1 LSENDAV
8 RRLLTESKRYLFMER
23 LNGIRDAMK
32 LSLKFVIPLVI
43 PLMILLLPTS
53 AFPFEGLTIIQQRVI
68 AIFFL
73 AALCWVFEPIPIYA
87 TSVVVIV
94 LELLLLSDK
103 GILWFRSGAGDP
115 EFGELL
121 AYQDLMATFSSPIIM
136 LFLGGFFLA
145 MAATK
150 YRLDVNLA
158 RVMLK
163 PFGNQP
169 KYVMLGLMLITG
181 VFSMFMSN
189 TATTAMMLSILAP
202 VIAVFGAE
210 DKGRIALALCI
221 PVAANIG
228 GIGTPIGT
236 PPNAIALKYLVD
248 EHTITFGEWMAFGI
262 PFVVVMMAIAWVLMC
277 KLYPSDQET
286 VNLDIKGK
294 FLKTPKA
301 ITVYITFGL
310 TILLWLMGSSHGMNS
325 YTVALIPV
333 AVFSMT
339 GIINKEDLKGIS
351 WDVLW
356 LVSGGIALGL
366 ALDKTGLAK
375 LVVGSIPFGILSPY
389 AVLVGAAALCLLM
402 ANFMSHTAT
411 ANLLMPIM
419 AALGLSMEGLLP
431 LGGIMTLILV
441 VTFAA
446 SLGMSLPISTPP
458 NALAHATG
466 FVNTKQMARVGVI
479 LGLIGVALSFVM
491 VWILNI
497 IGFIQ

>member
-1 LSENDAV
+1 MRQNL
-8 RRLLTESKRYLFMER
+8 RYIIPIL
-23 LNGIRDAMK
+23 
-32 LSLKFVIPLVI
+32 IPLI
-43 PLMILLLPTS
+43 ILLLPAS
-53 AFPFEGLTIIQQRVI
+53 AFPIEGLTVIQQRVI
-68 AIFFL
+68 AIFLL
-73 AALCWVFEPIPIYA
+73 AALCWVMEPIPIYA
-87 TSVVVIV
+87 TSVVIIV

-103 GILWFRSGAGDP
+103 SLYLFRLDQGQP
-115 EFGELL
+115 HFGNLMSYSEI
-121 AYQDLMATFSSPIIM
+121 MATFASPIIM

-158 RVMLK
+158 RVLLK
-163 PFGNQP
+163 PFGHQP
-169 KYVMLGLMLITG
+169 KYVMFGLMLITAI
-181 VFSMFMSN
+181 FSMFMSN

-202 VIAVFGAE
+202 VITLFGAK
-210 DKGRIALALCI
+210 DPGKIAFALCI

-236 PPNAIALKYLVD
+236 PPNAIALKYLTG
-248 EHTITFGEWMAFGI
+248 ENLITFGEWMFFGV
-262 PFVVVMMAIAWVLMC
+262 PFVAVLLVFAWWLIN
-277 KLYPSDQET
+277 KLYPATQASIELTIQ
-286 VNLDIKGK
+286 GK

-301 ITVYITFGL
+301 ITVYVTFAV
-310 TILLWLMGSSHGMNS
+310 TILLWLMGSMHGMNS

-333 AVFSMT
+333 AIFSLT
-339 GIINKEDLKGIS
+339 GIINKEDLKKIS

-375 LVVGSIPFGILSPY
+375 LMVHSIPFDAFSPY
-389 AVLVGAAALCLLM
+389 VVLLGAAMLCLLM

-419 AALGLSMEGLLP
+419 AALGTSMVSLAP
-431 LGGIMTLILV
+431 LGGEVTLILV

-466 FVNTKQMARVGVI
+466 HVESNQMARVGVVV
-479 LGLIGVALSFVM
+479 GVVGVALSFVM
-491 VWILNI
+491 IWGLQL
-497 IGFIQ
+497 IGHI

>member
-1 LSENDAV
+1 
-8 RRLLTESKRYLFMER
+8 M
-23 LNGIRDAMK
+23 
-32 LSLKFVIPLVI
+32 
-43 PLMILLLPTS
+43 
-53 AFPFEGLTIIQQRVI
+53 
-68 AIFFL
+68 
-73 AALCWVFEPIPIYA
+73 
-87 TSVVVIV
+87 

-103 GILWFRSGAGDP
+103 SLYLFRLDQGQP
-115 EFGELL
+115 HFGNLMSYSEI
-121 AYQDLMATFSSPIIM
+121 MATFASPIIM

-158 RVMLK
+158 RVLLK
-163 PFGNQP
+163 PFGHQP
-169 KYVMLGLMLITG
+169 KYVMFGLMLITAI
-181 VFSMFMSN
+181 FSMFMSN

-202 VIAVFGAE
+202 VITLFGAK
-210 DKGRIALALCI
+210 DPGKIAFALCI

-236 PPNAIALKYLVD
+236 PPNAIALKYLTG
-248 EHTITFGEWMAFGI
+248 ENLITFGEWMFFGV
-262 PFVVVMMAIAWVLMC
+262 PFVAVLLVFAWWLINAFYPATQQSI
-277 KLYPSDQET
+277 KLEIQ
-286 VNLDIKGK
+286 GK

-301 ITVYITFGL
+301 ITVYVTFAIT
-310 TILLWLMGSSHGMNS
+310 IILWLMGSMHGMNS

-333 AVFSMT
+333 AIFSLT
-339 GIINKEDLKGIS
+339 GIINKEDLKKIS

-375 LVVGSIPFGILSPY
+375 LVVHSIPFDVFSPY
-389 AVLVGAAALCLLM
+389 VVLLGAALLCLLM

-419 AALGLSMEGLLP
+419 AALGTSMVSLTP
-431 LGGIMTLILV
+431 LGGEVTLILV

-466 FVNTKQMARVGVI
+466 HVESNQMARVGVI
-479 LGLIGVALSFVM
+479 VGVVGVALSFVM
-491 VWILNI
+491 IWGLQL
-497 IGFIQ
+497 IGHI

>member
-1 LSENDAV
+1 
-8 RRLLTESKRYLFMER
+8 M
-23 LNGIRDAMK
+23 
-32 LSLKFVIPLVI
+32 PL
-43 PLMILLLPTS
+43 S
-53 AFPFEGLTIIQQRVI
+53 AFPFDGLTIVQQRVI
-68 AIFFL
+68 AIFLL

-87 TSVVVIV
+87 TSVVIIV

-103 GILWFRSGAGDP
+103 GILWFRSGAG
-115 EFGELL
+115 EAHFGELL
-121 AYQDLMATFSSPIIM
+121 NYKDIMATFASPIIM

-158 RVMLK
+158 RVLLK
-163 PFGNQP
+163 PFGRDP
-169 KYVMLGLMLITG
+169 KFVMLGLMMITA

-189 TATTAMMLSILAP
+189 TATTAMMLSILTP
-202 VIAVFGAE
+202 VIAVLGPK
-210 DKGRIALALCI
+210 DPGRIAFALCI

-236 PPNAIALKYLVD
+236 PPNAIALKYLVG
-248 EHTITFGEWMAFGI
+248 EHTISFGSWMAFGV
-262 PFVVVMMAIAWVLMC
+262 PFVVVMMALAWALIHF
-277 KLYPSDQET
+277 LYRSDQEAID
-286 VNLDIKGK
+286 LDIKGR

-301 ITVYITFGL
+301 IMVYVTFTL
-310 TILLWLMGSSHGMNS
+310 TIVLWLMGSLHGMNS

-333 AVFSMT
+333 ALFSLT
-339 GIINKEDLKGIS
+339 GIINKEDLKKIS

-366 ALDKTGLAK
+366 ALDQTGLAQ
-375 LVVGSIPFGILSPY
+375 LVVHSIPFGEFSPY
-389 AVLVGAAALCLLM
+389 VVLVGSAFLCLLM

-419 AALGLSMEGLLP
+419 AALGASMTSLTP
-431 LGGIMTLILV
+431 LGGEVTLILV

-466 FVNTKQMARVGVI
+466 NVQSSQMAKVGVI
-479 LGLIGVALSFVM
+479 LGLVGVLLSFVL
-491 VWILNI
+491 VWALLALGH
-497 IGFIQ
+497 IG

>member
-1 LSENDAV
+1 M
-8 RRLLTESKRYLFMER
+8 RQYLKYIIPI
-23 LNGIRDAMK
+23 LIPLIV
-32 LSLKFVIPLVI
+32 LSL
-43 PLMILLLPTS
+43 PTNF
-53 AFPFEGLTIIQQRVI
+53 FPFDGLTIIQQRVI
-68 AIFFL
+68 AIFLL
-73 AALCWVFEPIPIYA
+73 AALCWVMEPIPIYA
-87 TSVVVIV
+87 TSVVIIV

-103 GILWFRSGAGDP
+103 SFILFRLAEDQSN
-115 EFGELL
+115 FGELL
-121 AYQDLMATFSSPIIM
+121 KYNEIMATFASPIIM

-150 YRLDVNLA
+150 YRLDINLA
-158 RVMLK
+158 RVLLK
-163 PFGNQP
+163 PFGSEP
-169 KYVMLGLMLITG
+169 RFVMLGLMLITG
-181 VFSMFMSN
+181 IFSMFMSN

-202 VIAVFGAE
+202 VIALFGPK
-210 DKGRIALALCI
+210 DPGKIAFALCI

-248 EHTITFGEWMAFGI
+248 DNLITFGEWMMFGV
-262 PFVVVMMAIAWVLMC
+262 PFVVVMMTASWFLINYLFPA
-277 KLYPSDQET
+277 KQEKIE
-286 VNLDIKGK
+286 LKIKGK

-301 ITVYITFGL
+301 ITVYITFIM
-310 TILLWLMGSSHGMNS
+310 TIGLWLMGSSHGMNS

-333 AVFSMT
+333 AIFSLT
-339 GIINKEDLKGIS
+339 GIINKEDLKKIS

-366 ALDKTGLAK
+366 ALDKTGLAR
-375 LVVGSIPFGILSPY
+375 LMVHSIPFDAFSPY
-389 AVLVGAAALCLLM
+389 VVLLGAAALCLIM

-419 AALGLSMEGLLP
+419 AALGTSMTSLTP
-431 LGGIMTLILV
+431 LGGEITLILV

-466 FVNTKQMARVGVI
+466 HVQTNQMAKIGITLGV
-479 LGLIGVALSFVM
+479 LGVSLSFVM

-497 IGFIQ
+497 TGFIGQP

>member
-1 LSENDAV
+1 MS
-8 RRLLTESKRYLFMER
+8 SY
-23 LNGIRDAMK
+23 
-32 LSLKFVIPLVI
+32 SKFVIPLLI
-43 PLMILLLPTS
+43 PLIVIFLPLS
-53 AFPFEGLTIIQQRVI
+53 AFPFEGLTIVQQRVI
-68 AIFFL
+68 AIFLL

-87 TSVVVIV
+87 TSVVIIV
-94 LELLLLSDK
+94 LELLLVSSK
-103 GILWFRSGAGDP
+103 GIGWLRAAEGEP
-115 EFGELL
+115 HFGELL
-121 AYQDLMATFSSPIIM
+121 NYSDIMASFASPIIM

-158 RVMLK
+158 RVLLK
-163 PFGNQP
+163 PFGQDP
-169 KYVMLGLMLITG
+169 RFVMLGLMLITG

-189 TATTAMMLSILAP
+189 TATTAMMLSILTP
-202 VIAVFGAE
+202 VIAVFGPK
-210 DKGRIALALCI
+210 DSGRIAFALCI

-236 PPNAIALKYLVD
+236 PPNAIALKYLVGD
-248 EHTITFGEWMAFGI
+248 NVISFGEWMAFGV
-262 PFVVVMMAIAWVLMC
+262 PFVVVMMALAWLVINA
-277 KLYPSDQET
+277 LYKADQQKIE
-286 VNLDIKGK
+286 LDIKGR

-301 ITVYITFGL
+301 ITVYITFGV
-310 TILLWLMGSSHGMNS
+310 TILLWLMGSTHGMNS

-333 AVFSMT
+333 AIFSVT
-339 GIINKEDLKGIS
+339 GIINKEDLKKIS

-366 ALDKTGLAK
+366 ALDKTGLAR
-375 LVVGSIPFGILSPY
+375 LVVHSIPFDAYSPY
-389 AVLVGAAALCLLM
+389 VVLLGAALLCLLM

-419 AALGLSMEGLLP
+419 AALGTSMVSLAP
-431 LGGIMTLILV
+431 LGGEVTLILV

-466 FVNTKQMARVGVI
+466 HVQSSQMAKIGVI
-479 LGLIGVALSFVM
+479 LGVVGVLLSFVL
-491 VWILNI
+491 VWVLHT
-497 IGFIQ
+497 IGHIG

>member
-1 LSENDAV
+1 M
-8 RRLLTESKRYLFMER
+8 RQYLKY
-23 LNGIRDAMK
+23 L
-32 LSLKFVIPLVI
+32 IPLLV
-43 PLMILLLPTS
+43 PLIILMLPLS
-53 AFPFEGLTIIQQRVI
+53 AFPFEGMTIMQQRVI
-68 AIFFL
+68 AIFLL

-87 TSVVVIV
+87 TSVVIIV
-94 LELLLLSDK
+94 LELLMLSDK
-103 GILWFRSGAGDP
+103 GFIFFRLGEGSA
-115 EFGELL
+115 EFGTLL
-121 AYQDLMATFSSPIIM
+121 SHKAIMATFASPIIM

-158 RVMLK
+158 RVLLK
-163 PFGNQP
+163 PFGSDP

-181 VFSMFMSN
+181 IFSMFMSN
-189 TATTAMMLSILAP
+189 TATTAMMLSILTP
-202 VIAVFGAE
+202 VIAVFGR
-210 DKGRIALALCI
+210 DDPGRIAFALCI

-236 PPNAIALKYLVD
+236 PPNAIALKYLTGD
-248 EHTITFGEWMAFGI
+248 NLITFGEWMAFGV
-262 PFVVVMMAIAWVLMC
+262 PFVVIMMTLAWFLINH
-277 KLYPSDQET
+277 LYGAQQKTIEL
-286 VNLDIKGK
+286 NIKGK

-301 ITVYITFGL
+301 ITVYITFSL
-310 TILLWLMGSSHGMNS
+310 TILLWLMGSVHGMNS

-333 AVFSMT
+333 AIFSIT
-339 GIINKEDLKGIS
+339 GIINKEDLKKIS

-366 ALDKTGLAK
+366 ALDKTGLAQ
-375 LVVGSIPFGILSPY
+375 LMVSSIPFDAFSPY
-389 AVLVGAAALCLLM
+389 VVLFGAAFLCLLM

-419 AALGLSMEGLLP
+419 AALGVSMTSLVP
-431 LGGIMTLILV
+431 LGGEMTLILV

-466 FVNTKQMARVGVI
+466 NVQSSQMAKVGAILGIVGVLGSFI
-479 LGLIGVALSFVM
+479 L
-491 VWILNI
+491 VWILNLV
-497 IGFIQ
+497 GFIG

>member
-1 LSENDAV
+1 MRFSM
-8 RRLLTESKRYLFMER
+8 RYL
-23 LNGIRDAMK
+23 LPV
-32 LSLKFVIPLVI
+32 LIPLIV
-43 PLMILLLPTS
+43 LLLPAS
-53 AFPFEGLTIIQQRVI
+53 AFPVEGLTVIQQRVI
-68 AIFFL
+68 AIFLL
-73 AALCWVFEPIPIYA
+73 AALCWVLEPIPIYA
-87 TSVVVIV
+87 TSVVIIV

-103 GILWFRSGAGDP
+103 GLYLFRLDEGSPQFGD
-115 EFGELL
+115 LL
-121 AYQDLMATFSSPIIM
+121 NHSDIMATFASPIIM

-158 RVMLK
+158 RVLLK
-163 PFGNQP
+163 PFGTQP
-169 KYVMLGLMLITG
+169 KFVMFGLMMITA

-202 VIAVFGAE
+202 VIALFGPK
-210 DKGRIALALCI
+210 DPGKIAFALCI

-236 PPNAIALKYLVD
+236 PPNAIALKYLTG
-248 EHTITFGEWMAFGI
+248 ENMITFGEWMFFGV
-262 PFVVVMMAIAWVLMC
+262 PFVAVLLVFAWGLINAM
-277 KLYPSDQET
+277 YPAEQDKIELT
-286 VNLDIKGK
+286 IKGT

-301 ITVYITFGL
+301 ITVYLTFGL
-310 TILLWLMGSSHGMNS
+310 TIVLWLMGSAHGMNS

-333 AVFSMT
+333 AIFSLT
-339 GIINKEDLKGIS
+339 GIINKEDLKKIS

-366 ALDKTGLAK
+366 ALDQTGLAR
-375 LVVGSIPFGILSPY
+375 LMVHSIPFDQFSPY
-389 AVLVGAAALCLLM
+389 VVLVGSAVLCLLM

-419 AALGLSMEGLLP
+419 AALGTSMTSLVP
-431 LGGIMTLILV
+431 LGGEITLILV

-466 FVNTKQMARVGVI
+466 HVESNQMARVGVI
-479 LGLIGVALSFVM
+479 IGVVGVILSFGM
-491 VWILNI
+491 IWLLHMIDHI
-497 IGFIQ
+497 

>member
-1 LSENDAV
+1 MQ
-8 RRLLTESKRYLFMER
+8 KYLKY
-23 LNGIRDAMK
+23 IIPI
-32 LSLKFVIPLVI
+32 SIPLIV
-43 PLMILLLPTS
+43 LLLPLS
-53 AFPFEGLTIIQQRVI
+53 AFPFEGLTIVQQRVI
-68 AIFFL
+68 AIFLL

-87 TSVVVIV
+87 TSVVIIV
-94 LELLLLSDK
+94 LELLLVSNK
-103 GILWFRSGAGDP
+103 GVYLFRAGEGQP
-115 EFGELL
+115 HFGELL
-121 AYQDLMATFSSPIIM
+121 NYNEIMATFASPIIM

-158 RVMLK
+158 RVLLK
-163 PFGNQP
+163 PFGSDP
-169 KYVMLGLMLITG
+169 RFVMLGLMLITG

-189 TATTAMMLSILAP
+189 TATTAMMLSILTP
-202 VIAVFGAE
+202 VIAVFGPK
-210 DKGRIALALCI
+210 DPGRIAFALCI

-236 PPNAIALKYLVD
+236 PPNAIALKYLVGD
-248 EHTITFGEWMAFGI
+248 NYISFGEWMAFGV
-262 PFVVVMMAIAWVLMC
+262 PFVVVMMALAWMLINF
-277 KLYPSDQET
+277 LYSADQKKIE
-286 VNLDIKGK
+286 LSIKGK

-301 ITVYITFGL
+301 IMVYITFAL
-310 TILLWLMGSSHGMNS
+310 TIILWLMGSTHGMNS

-333 AVFSMT
+333 AIFSLT
-339 GIINKEDLKGIS
+339 GIINKEDLKKIS

-366 ALDKTGLAK
+366 ALDKTGLAR
-375 LVVGSIPFGILSPY
+375 LVVHSIPFDEFSPY
-389 AVLVGAAALCLLM
+389 VVLFGAAFLCLLM

-419 AALGLSMEGLLP
+419 AALGTSMTSLTP
-431 LGGIMTLILV
+431 LGGELTLILV

-466 FVNTKQMARVGVI
+466 HVQSSQMARVGVI
-479 LGLIGVALSFVM
+479 LGVVGVLLSFVL
-491 VWILNI
+491 VWLLHAVGH
-497 IGFIQ
+497 IG

>member
-1 LSENDAV
+1 M
-8 RRLLTESKRYLFMER
+8 RQYSKY
-23 LNGIRDAMK
+23 I
-32 LSLKFVIPLVI
+32 IPLLI
-43 PLMILLLPTS
+43 PLIIFFLPLS
-53 AFPFEGLTIIQQRVI
+53 AFPFEGMTILQQRVI
-68 AIFFL
+68 AIFLL

-87 TSVVVIV
+87 TSVVIIV

-103 GILWFRSGAGDP
+103 GIGWFRHNQDLP
-115 EFGELL
+115 HFGELL
-121 AYQDLMATFSSPIIM
+121 KYSDIMATFASPIIM

-158 RVMLK
+158 RVLLK
-163 PFGNQP
+163 PFGQDP

-181 VFSMFMSN
+181 IFSMFMSN
-189 TATTAMMLSILAP
+189 TATTAMMLSILTP
-202 VIAVFGAE
+202 VIAVFGPK
-210 DKGRIALALCI
+210 DPGRIAFALCI

-236 PPNAIALKYLVD
+236 PPNAIALKYLVGD
-248 EHTITFGEWMAFGI
+248 SLITFGEWMAFGV
-262 PFVVVMMAIAWVLMC
+262 PFVIVMMAIAWFLI
-277 KLYPSDQET
+277 KGLYSADQKKIEL
-286 VNLDIKGK
+286 NIKGK

-301 ITVYITFGL
+301 ITVYITFAL
-310 TILLWLMGSSHGMNS
+310 TIILWLMGSSHGMNS

-333 AVFSMT
+333 AIFSIT
-339 GIINKEDLKGIS
+339 GIINKEDLKKIS

-375 LVVGSIPFGILSPY
+375 LVVGSIPFDSFSPY
-389 AVLVGAAALCLLM
+389 IVLLGAAALCLLM

-419 AALGLSMEGLLP
+419 AALGTSMTSLTP
-431 LGGIMTLILV
+431 LGGEMTLILI

-466 FVNTKQMARVGVI
+466 NVESSQMAKVGVV
-479 LGLIGVALSFVM
+479 LGVVGVALSFVM

-497 IGFIQ
+497 VGYIQ

>member
-1 LSENDAV
+1 MRQSL
-8 RRLLTESKRYLFMER
+8 RYIIPILL
-23 LNGIRDAMK
+23 
-32 LSLKFVIPLVI
+32 PLIV
-43 PLMILLLPTS
+43 LLLPAS
-53 AFPFEGLTIIQQRVI
+53 FFPVEGLTVIQQRVI
-68 AIFFL
+68 AIFLL
-73 AALCWVFEPIPIYA
+73 AALCWVLEPIPIYA
-87 TSVVVIV
+87 TSVVIIV
-94 LELLLLSDK
+94 LELLLLSNK
-103 GILWFRSGAGDP
+103 GLYLFRMDHDQP
-115 EFGELL
+115 HFGELL
-121 AYQDLMATFSSPIIM
+121 DYNAIMATFASPIIM

-158 RVMLK
+158 RVLLK
-163 PFGNQP
+163 PFGHQP
-169 KYVMLGLMLITG
+169 KYVMFGLMLITAI
-181 VFSMFMSN
+181 FSMFMSN

-202 VIAVFGAE
+202 VIALFGAK
-210 DKGRIALALCI
+210 DPGKIAFALCI

-236 PPNAIALKYLVD
+236 PPNAIALKYLSAD
-248 EHTITFGEWMAFGI
+248 NMITFGEWMFFGV
-262 PFVVVMMAIAWVLMC
+262 PFVAVLLVFAWL
-277 KLYPSDQET
+277 LINAFYPAKQERIELT
-286 VNLDIKGK
+286 IQGK

-301 ITVYITFGL
+301 ITVYVTFAL
-310 TILLWLMGSSHGMNS
+310 TILLWLMGSTHGMNS

-333 AVFSMT
+333 AIFSLT
-339 GIINKEDLKGIS
+339 GIINKEDLKKIS

-375 LVVGSIPFGILSPY
+375 LVVNSIPFDSFSPY
-389 AVLVGAAALCLLM
+389 IVLIGAATLCLVM

-419 AALGLSMEGLLP
+419 AALGTSMTSLTP
-431 LGGIMTLILV
+431 LGGEITLILV

-466 FVNTKQMARVGVI
+466 HVESNQMAKVGVI
-479 LGLIGVALSFVM
+479 IGVVGVVLSFAMIWVLHL
-491 VWILNI
+491 IDHI
-497 IGFIQ
+497 